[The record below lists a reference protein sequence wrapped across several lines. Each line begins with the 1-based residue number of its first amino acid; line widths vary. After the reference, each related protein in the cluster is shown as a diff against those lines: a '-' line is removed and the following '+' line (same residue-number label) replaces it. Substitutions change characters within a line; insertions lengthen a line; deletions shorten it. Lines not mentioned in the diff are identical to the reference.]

1 VTVESEPGRGTT
13 FRIMLPASD
22 GVVTPAAPVAAR
34 ATALGQADRP
44 LVLVVDDETTVLD
57 MTTRVLRRD
66 GFEVLVAAGGEEALE
81 RLRAAGG
88 RVQLVITDM
97 MMPGMDGVALVPRLV
112 ALQPG
117 LRVIGVSGL
126 DFATRQ
132 AEMEALGLVELL
144 LKPYEVATLLAAV
157 HRHLPAARG

>member
-1 VTVESEPGRGTT
+1 
-13 FRIMLPASD
+13 
-22 GVVTPAAPVAAR
+22 VTPAAPVAAR

-132 AEMEALGLVELL
+132 AEMESLGLVELL